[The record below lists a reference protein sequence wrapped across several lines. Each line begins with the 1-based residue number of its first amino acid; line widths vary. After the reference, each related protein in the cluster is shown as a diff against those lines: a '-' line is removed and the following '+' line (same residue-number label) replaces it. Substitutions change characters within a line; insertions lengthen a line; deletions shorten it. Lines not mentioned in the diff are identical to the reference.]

1 MAGTDS
7 DPVLRIRAASRA
19 LVREWGFL
27 NRTLAGTDL
36 SPSGV
41 HALIEI
47 GNTPDITAKWLSEEL
62 GLDKSTI
69 SRLIRSLVE
78 RGRVEELRSADDGR
92 AKTLSLTSEGRRT
105 LEAINVYAERQVR
118 SAVMPLPG
126 EALETIVS
134 GLEAYAAA
142 LRTSRGDGPEDVPED
157 APPSAVTV
165 RRGYVPRLLA
175 RIVDMH
181 ATYYSRH
188 AGFGMAFETKV
199 AEGLAAFLGRADG
212 EVSEIWHAESDG
224 RIVGGVAIDGED
236 LGENTA
242 HLRWFIVD
250 DSVRGLGA
258 GKALIDT
265 ALAFCDARGFAQTR
279 LWTFEG
285 LDAARHLYERRGFTL
300 ERTYVGDQWGR
311 RVNEQVFVRPL
322 YGKPVSG

>member
-1 MAGTDS
+1 MLGTDT

-41 HALIEI
+41 HGLIEI
-47 GNTPDITAKWLSEEL
+47 GNTPDITAKRLSEEL
-62 GLDKSTI
+62 GLDKSTV

-78 RGRVEELRSADDGR
+78 GGLVEELRSADDGR
-92 AKTLSLTSEGRRT
+92 AKSLSLTSEGRRT

-126 EALETIVS
+126 EALGTIVT
-134 GLEAYAAA
+134 GLETYAAA
-142 LRTSRGDGPEDVPED
+142 LRASRSDEPEG
-157 APPSAVTV
+157 APPSGVTV

-181 ATYYSRH
+181 AAYYSRH

-199 AEGLAAFLGRADG
+199 ADGLAAFLGRADG
-212 EVSEIWHAESDG
+212 EVSEIWHAESAG
-224 RIVGGVAIDGED
+224 RIVGGIAIDGED

-250 DSVRGLGA
+250 DGVRGLGA
-258 GKALIDT
+258 GKALIDA

-300 ERTYVGDQWGR
+300 ERTYAGDQWGR
-311 RVNEQVFVRPL
+311 RVHEQVFVRPL

>member
-1 MAGTDS
+1 MPGIDS

-36 SPSGV
+36 SPSAV

-47 GNTPDITAKWLSEEL
+47 GNTPDITAKRLSEEL
-62 GLDKSTI
+62 GLDKSTV
-69 SRLIRSLVE
+69 SRLIRSLVASE
-78 RGRVEELRSADDGR
+78 RVEELRSADDGR
-92 AKTLSLTSEGRRT
+92 AKALSLTSEGRRT
-105 LEAINVYAERQVR
+105 LEAINIYAEGQVR
-118 SAVMPLPG
+118 SAVKPLAG
-126 EALETIVS
+126 ETLETIVT

-142 LRTSRGDGPEDVPED
+142 LRGSRGDGPED

-181 ATYYSRH
+181 ADYYSRNV
-188 AGFGMAFETKV
+188 GFGMAFETKV
-199 AEGLAAFLGRADG
+199 ADALAAFLGRADG
-212 EVSEIWHAESDG
+212 EVSDIWHAESGG
-224 RIVGGVAIDGED
+224 RIVGSVAVDGEN

-250 DSVRGLGA
+250 DCVRGLGA

-265 ALAFCDARGFAQTR
+265 ALAFCDARGFAKTR
-279 LWTFEG
+279 LWTLKG
-285 LDAARHLYERRGFTL
+285 LGAAHHLYERHGFTR
-300 ERTYVGDQWGR
+300 ERSYVGDQWGR
-311 RVNEQVFVRPL
+311 CVNEEVFVRPL